1 MSVVIPTL
9 NEQRTLVECL
19 DSVGEGRGLEIV
31 VSDGGSRDSTL
42 EIARAREGVQ
52 IVEGSPGRGP
62 QLNRG
67 AAAGGGEMLL
77 FLHADCRLPASWRSM
92 VENALLDE
100 ATSLACFRLL
110 TEPTHATG
118 PFRRAWLRILDL
130 RSMGLGLPYGDQGFA
145 LRRGVFDALGGFPD
159 IPLMEDVGLA
169 RASRRRGRVKR
180 LPGSIR
186 TTARR
191 VEGRP
196 VWSWL
201 MFATFPSLYRL
212 GVSPHRLARW
222 YGTVR

>member
-67 AAAGGGEMLL
+67 AAATGGEMLL

-92 VENALLDE
+92 VENALSDE

-145 LRRGVFDALGGFPD
+145 LRRESSTRWEGFPIFRSWKTWD
-159 IPLMEDVGLA
+159 W
-169 RASRRRGRVKR
+169 RGPAAAAAGSNVC
-180 LPGSIR
+180 PG
-186 TTARR
+186 AF
-191 VEGRP
+191 GPRP
-196 VWSWL
+196 
-201 MFATFPSLYRL
+201 A
-212 GVSPHRLARW
+212 VSKVVPFGA
-222 YGTVR
+222 G